1 MACKMLFFDY
11 RPSEEQF
18 FKDNKFDNYDI
29 KFIKESLNELTVYNL
44 SGDELENTMIIS
56 VFSDSKIDAG
66 VISKFKNLRA
76 ISTRSTGYDHI
87 CINSCVPKNIA
98 VINVDSYGTKAVAQ
112 FALGM
117 IIQLVRKICTACKTE
132 INPLIPK
139 DFCGRDLD
147 KMSVGIIG
155 TGTVGSSL
163 CKYLNSI
170 GMKIYAYDT
179 APKREIVENYNVQ
192 YTELDDLLRLSDI
205 AVVLIPYHKENYHMF
220 SYEEFKKMK
229 YGSYFINVSRG
240 ELVDN
245 EALLDIAKTGKLKG
259 IGLDAAACPN
269 LKSADSKTD
278 VTALNCPE
286 TYDPLKE
293 LAKLPNV
300 IITPQIAYNTQ
311 ESVNYILKT
320 TFEGLGDFLQG
331 GRQHRVC

>member
-18 FKDNKFDNYDI
+18 FKDNRLDNYDI
-29 KFIKESLNELTVYNL
+29 KFIKESLNELTVYDL
-44 SGDELENTMIIS
+44 DRDDLESTMIIS

-87 CINSCVPKNIA
+87 CINSCIPKNIA

-117 IIQLVRKICTACKTE
+117 IIQLVRKICPACKTDL
-132 INPLIPK
+132 NPLTPK

-163 CKYLNSI
+163 CKYLHAI

-179 APKREIVENYNVQ
+179 SPNRKIVEQYSAE
-192 YTELDDLLRLSDI
+192 YTELNDLLRLSDI
-205 AVVLIPYHKENYHMF
+205 IVVLIPYHKENYHMF

-229 YGSYFINVSRG
+229 SGSYFVNISRG
-240 ELVDN
+240 ELVDY
-245 EALLDIAKTGKLKG
+245 EALLDITKTGKLKG
-259 IGLDAAACPN
+259 IGLDAVACPN
-269 LKSADSKTD
+269 LKSENSAID
-278 VTALNCPE
+278 VTSLNCAE
-286 TYDPLKE
+286 SYDPVKE

-300 IITPQIAYNTQ
+300 IITPQIAYDTQ

-331 GRQHRVC
+331 GRQHRIC